1 MLKLCDVHSTGLA
14 APTGLP
20 RRRVF
25 RLACGWTTLMLYVG
39 GAGKAIVRQDMPT
52 IADVAVPDVAHKN
65 VIPFVALT

>member
-1 MLKLCDVHSTGLA
+1 
-14 APTGLP
+14 
-20 RRRVF
+20 
-25 RLACGWTTLMLYVG
+25 MLYVG